1 MKDFPI
7 QVYYIIEEQPL
18 WALAFV
24 VLKNIADEDSP

>member
-7 QVYYIIEEQPL
+7 EVYYIIEEQL
-18 WALAFV
+18 WALAFD